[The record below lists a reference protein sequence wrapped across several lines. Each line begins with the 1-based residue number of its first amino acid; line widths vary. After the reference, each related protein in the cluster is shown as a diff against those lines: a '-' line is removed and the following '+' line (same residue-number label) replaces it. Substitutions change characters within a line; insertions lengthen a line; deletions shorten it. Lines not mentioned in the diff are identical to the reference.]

1 MKETEFIEQN
11 KNKWASFEKSLSSSS
26 AKPEEVRELYTEL
39 NNDLSYAQTF
49 YEKRMVRSYLN
60 NLTQSIHRKLY
71 KQKKDPFS
79 AVLKTWTVDLP
90 LEIYRARKN
99 LLFALVLFVI
109 YALIGAFSVH
119 QDIGFASQILGNHYI
134 LSTEENI
141 ASGNPMGIY
150 GNSSQGIMFL
160 QITLNNIK
168 VALMCFVGGLL
179 FSVGTHIILFQNA
192 VMLGVF
198 QYFFKLKGLLLTSF
212 LTIWIH
218 GAFEIS
224 AIIIASG
231 AGFTLGHGLLFP
243 GSYTRLQSL
252 QMSGMRGIRMM
263 LSLIPIFVVAGFLE
277 SYVTRNYQTLPDW
290 SKWAIVL
297 FSFGFILFYYIL
309 YPILV
314 ARKYPEKVHATTQ
327 VNVFDKIKFE
337 PYKLRKN
344 IEIFRE
350 TWQIY
355 IAKFSSIGKRLML
368 TAVPIISVLMI
379 FQVYYHFYD
388 MDTYYTF
395 DWAAQLSLIFGNPLD
410 QNFNGLTDVIA
421 SIVWIVPISLIALST
436 FYVFH
441 TFKEDFKLTFS
452 QFVRQRILKMIAAI
466 FPAYFLFM
474 VLPYFILIPLAFL
487 LPFLI
492 LLPASVGLEDKPTLK
507 TGFLLSSS
515 KWSSSFI
522 LFSVFVITVFLIA
535 QPFAFVFSFEQYN
548 GKPFVSDLLDMFTD
562 FLIPIF
568 NEVTDFPMVWANII
582 RQVVYVS
589 FMLLVL
595 PLFFLAF
602 GLIFYTAT
610 EEQKAIGLNNEFKN
624 FGTRSR
630 TKETPADFE

>member
-1 MKETEFIEQN
+1 MKETEFIDQN
-11 KNKWASFEKSLSSSS
+11 KNKWANFEKSLSSSS

-79 AVLKTWTVDLP
+79 AILKTWTVELP

-99 LLFALVLFVI
+99 LLFALVLFII
-109 YALIGAFSVH
+109 YAIIGAFSTH
-119 QDIGFASQILGNHYI
+119 QDIGFANKILGEGYVM
-134 LSTEENI
+134 STEENI

-150 GNSSQGIMFL
+150 GNSSQGVMFL

-168 VALMCFVGGLL
+168 VALLCFVGGLL
-179 FSVGTHIILFQNA
+179 FSVGTHILLFQNA

-263 LSLIPIFVVAGFLE
+263 LSLVPIFVLAGFLE
-277 SYVTRNYQTLPDW
+277 SYVTRNYQALPDW
-290 SKWAIVL
+290 SKWGIVL

-309 YPILV
+309 YPIMV
-314 ARKYPEKVHATTQ
+314 ARKYPEKVYATSQ
-327 VNVFDKIKFE
+327 INVFDKINFK

-344 IEIFRE
+344 VEIFRE

-355 IAKFSSIGKRLML
+355 FAQFTTIGNRIAK
-368 TAVPIISVLMI
+368 TAVPIIIALMA
-379 FQVYYHFYD
+379 FQIYRHFDD
-388 MDTYYTF
+388 MSTYYTF
-395 DWAAQLSLIFGNPLD
+395 DWAAQLSLIFGNPLG
-410 QNFNGLTDVIA
+410 QNFNGLTDIVVSA
-421 SIVWIVPISLIALST
+421 VWIIPIAFIALSS
-436 FYVFH
+436 FYTFH
-441 TFKEDFKLTFS
+441 TFKADFELTFT
-452 QFVRQRILKMIAAI
+452 QFIRQRMLKMIVAI
-466 FPAYFLFM
+466 LPFYFLM
-474 VLPYFILIPLAFL
+474 IVLPYFILIPLTFF
-487 LPFLI
+487 LPFLM

-507 TGFLLSSS
+507 TGFFLSSA
-515 KWSSSFI
+515 KWSSSFL
-522 LFSVFVITVFLIA
+522 LFSVLAITVFFIA
-535 QPFAFVFSFEQYN
+535 QPFAFVFSFEEYN
-548 GKPFVSDLLDMFTD
+548 GRPLVSDLLDLFTD

-568 NEVTDFPMVWANII
+568 NEVTDYPIVWANVI
-582 RQVVYVS
+582 RQVVYAS
-589 FMLLVL
+589 FMLFVL
-595 PLFFLAF
+595 PLFFLTF
-602 GLIFYTAT
+602 GLLFYTAK
-610 EEQKAIGLNNEFKN
+610 EEKEAVGLNNDFKN